1 MSDLR
6 KLAWAYLILLVFEGA
21 LRKWVIP
28 ALDAPLLLVRD
39 PLVMWIYYQ
48 AWRQR
53 LRFVNGFFT
62 VNLVLAVATALT
74 ATFFGIANILV
85 TIYGLR
91 TDYLQIPL
99 IFLLPQILNRDDVV
113 AMGRFFFLLSIPMAA
128 VMILQFRSP
137 HDSFINKGTMA
148 THFDSVRP
156 SGTFS
161 FVTGVNYYFA
171 ITAAFLLYG
180 YLQGRTFKLWQ
191 MVPVLFAILASAAVS
206 GSRTGVVSIGLVVA
220 AAIFTVLIRGKGGLG
235 IIVAAVLISLAVPVL
250 STTEVVKEGT
260 TQMAERFEEA
270 GQTEGD
276 AKGFV
281 GRFLGS
287 MAGPV
292 ILAGQ
297 APFFGYGLGSGTNA
311 AAGLFHSSMDLYWPE
326 MEWDRL
332 IFECGPVFGLALCIF
347 RAALFLVVGK
357 AAFDACR
364 RDNTLPLLLF
374 SSCGLLLLNGQ
385 WGVPTTLGFGIFIG
399 GLTLAACNVPEDL
412 EDEEHEYDEEMDE
425 TDHSQATGVAGEAP

>member
-6 KLAWAYLILLVFEGA
+6 KLVWIYLVLLVFEGA
-21 LRKWVIP
+21 LRKWIIP

-62 VNLVLAVATALT
+62 ANLVLAAMTAVT
-74 ATFFGIANILV
+74 ATLFGIANILV
-85 TIYGLR
+85 TVYGLR

-113 AMGRFFFLLSIPMAA
+113 AMGKFFFLMSIPMAA
-128 VMILQFRSP
+128 IMIVQFHAP
-137 HDSFINKGTMA
+137 PDSLINKGTMA
-148 THFDSVRP
+148 THYDTVRP

-191 MVPVLFAILASAAVS
+191 MIPVLLAILASAAVS
-206 GSRTGVVSIGLVVA
+206 GSRTGVVSLGLVVA
-220 AAIFTVLIRGKGGLG
+220 AAIFTVLIRGKGGMG
-235 IIVAAVLISLAVPVL
+235 IIVAAVLIALAVPIL

-260 TQMAERFEEA
+260 TQMAQRFADA

-287 MAGPV
+287 MAGP
-292 ILAGQ
+292 IIQAGRV
-297 APFFGYGLGSGTNA
+297 PLFGFGLGSGTNA
-311 AAGLFHSSMDLYWPE
+311 AAGLFQTSLDLWWPE
-326 MEWDRL
+326 QEWDRL
-332 IFECGPVFGLALCIF
+332 IFECGPIFGLLLCIF
-347 RAALFLVVGK
+347 RVVLFLYVGK

-374 SSCGLLLLNGQ
+374 ASCGLLLLNGQ
-385 WGVPTTLGFGIFIG
+385 WGVPATLGFGIFIG
-399 GLTLAACNVPEDL
+399 GLTLAACNVPSEW
-412 EDEEHEYDEEMDE
+412 EDEELEHEEETDE
-425 TDHSQATGVAGEAP
+425 TGHAHQTDVVGEAP